1 MATKF
6 SQIYKQEL
14 KSKGILSSLG
24 SAALKQRKERMD
36 IRNVLFGGS
45 GVVSATGQKIFGK
58 GYSAS
63 GGASKLSSDSPQQS
77 AAINALSIS
86 IEKQEGLL
94 KVVAK
99 NTANMNSMARDMN
112 ITRQNIASMTKNM
125 TGKSSKGADAMWM
138 GVGKRNALFADKKT
152 PINTKQSASSDRG
165 GLGGIFSKI
174 GGAIAGGAGII
185 GSVVSGLLGAVGSAG
200 GGILRMVGGILS
212 GVPGGW
218 LLGTIALAG
227 VAYLLKEVYN
237 NVDFSKLKNDI
248 LIGLGL
254 DPENKEKTLKQQI
267 LEKLGFSTET
277 SKSVS
282 DSIENFDKE
291 MKKIFQPAADKFEL
305 YAKAAFTTLS
315 KIFENVGKTFGF
327 VINDFFADN
336 KLAIITALAV
346 GMGLMGG
353 VTLGAG
359 AIAGM
364 VAGLGA
370 GLVLGKATSNL
381 QSPDSLQNTI
391 NTLDRL
397 EQLEK
402 EINDNATKRDQATR
416 DRYSGGSSKEDKA
429 KRDKAEA
436 DLKMIEADTV
446 AKFNEMKKIERENPL
461 AGIDLEGNNVGF
473 KDSTGSRRK
482 MLGELRDKKLKE
494 RKEALNFNPAPI
506 FNSEVNKNS
515 PVNLKE
521 DQLKNAKIIYEEFIK
536 AGYNDTQA
544 KAAIAN
550 AQAESQLDATIQSGF
565 VKNGVREESYG
576 LFQINRKAH
585 PEYSVEDL
593 KDARKNT
600 QAIIKIMTEKK
611 KASGT
616 FRRIMDGA
624 NATEFFM
631 KYVEQPA
638 DQTDPKVF
646 ERINYFNKIKGID
659 LSSSSTE
666 LNDNTR
672 AAAAGNS
679 SGGGSVNATTNN
691 NVKNSQAVVATRVGM
706 DDKSLQ
712 QAMALF

>member
-1 MATKF
+1 M
-6 SQIYKQEL
+6 
-14 KSKGILSSLG
+14 KG
-24 SAALKQRKERMD
+24 
-36 IRNVLFGGS
+36 
-45 GVVSATGQKIFGK
+45 
-58 GYSAS
+58 
-63 GGASKLSSDSPQQS
+63 
-77 AAINALSIS
+77 
-86 IEKQEGLL
+86 
-94 KVVAK
+94 
-99 NTANMNSMARDMN
+99 
-112 ITRQNIASMTKNM
+112 
-125 TGKSSKGADAMWM
+125 
-138 GVGKRNALFADKKT
+138 
-152 PINTKQSASSDRG
+152 
-165 GLGGIFSKI
+165 
-174 GGAIAGGAGII
+174 
-185 GSVVSGLLGAVGSAG
+185 
-200 GGILRMVGGILS
+200 
-212 GVPGGW
+212 
-218 LLGTIALAG
+218 
-227 VAYLLKEVYN
+227 
-237 NVDFSKLKNDI
+237 
-248 LIGLGL
+248 
-254 DPENKEKTLKQQI
+254 
-267 LEKLGFSTET
+267 
-277 SKSVS
+277 
-282 DSIENFDKE
+282 
-291 MKKIFQPAADKFEL
+291 IFQPAADKFEL

-346 GMGLMGG
+346 GVGLMGG

-359 AIAGM
+359 AIAGV

-397 EQLEK
+397 EQLAK
-402 EINDNATKRDQATR
+402 GMDDNEIKRQQATR
-416 DRYSGGSSKEDKA
+416 DRYSGGGSEPDVA
-429 KRDKAEA
+429 KRKKAGA
-436 DLKMIEADTV
+436 DLKMIEADNV
-446 AKFNEMKKIERENPL
+446 AKFDEAVKIQRENPL
-461 AGIDLEGNNVGF
+461 AGIDLEGNDVGF
-473 KDSTGSRRK
+473 RDPTGSRRK

-494 RKEALNFNPAPI
+494 RKEAFNFNPAPI

-515 PVNLKE
+515 PVNLKQ

-550 AQAESQLDATIQSGF
+550 AQAESQLNATIQSGY
-565 VKNGVREESYG
+565 VDKKTGVREESYG
-576 LFQINRKAH
+576 LFQINRKSH
-585 PEYSVEDL
+585 PQYSVEDL

-600 QAIIKIMTEKK
+600 QAIIEIMANKK
-611 KASGT
+611 KNASGT

-631 KYVEQPA
+631 KYVEEPK
-638 DQTDPKVF
+638 DQTDPKVL

-679 SGGGSVNATTNN
+679 SGAAPVTAVTNN
-691 NVKNSQAVVATRVGM
+691 SVKNSQAVVATRVGM